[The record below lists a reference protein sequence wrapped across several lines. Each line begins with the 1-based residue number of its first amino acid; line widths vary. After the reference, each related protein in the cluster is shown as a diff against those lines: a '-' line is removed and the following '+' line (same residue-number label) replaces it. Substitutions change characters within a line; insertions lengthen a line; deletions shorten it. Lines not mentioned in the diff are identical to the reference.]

1 MRNGQKKQKSLAL
14 ANNEREK
21 GLIMTDK
28 DKPKFNIPM
37 SEYDR
42 LARCFLPAI
51 QEFFESEEGQKEYQ
65 QWLKE
70 NSKKSRDNN

>member
-1 MRNGQKKQKSLAL
+1 MAAKKK
-14 ANNEREK
+14 E
-21 GLIMTDK
+21 
-28 DKPKFNIPM
+28 FNIPM

-65 QWLKE
+65 EWLKKQA
-70 NSKKSRDNN
+70 KKESD

>member
-1 MRNGQKKQKSLAL
+1 MAAKKK
-14 ANNEREK
+14 E
-21 GLIMTDK
+21 
-28 DKPKFNIPM
+28 FHIPM

-65 QWLKE
+65 EWLKE
-70 NSKKSRDNN
+70 MAKSEKE